1 MVAIQWQERL
11 ETANEAVTGNKRGGV
26 GVCSLGVHM
35 CYSIGGGEWGAGYQ
49 LTRLDT
55 HVEEERERQKERWR
69 ERKGGTE
76 RKRVSEKV
84 IGGAKE

>member
-55 HVEEERERQKERWR
+55 HVEEERERQKEWGPAWHSLRASIIYR
-69 ERKGGTE
+69 P
-76 RKRVSEKV
+76 
-84 IGGAKE
+84 A